1 MEEIEIVIGSWGSY
15 NECNERSLGSK
26 WLRLSEYSDWEEIE
40 TELKNQWFILDGI
53 DEELFIQDVS
63 GFPDTNVNWDY
74 IHPKRFFEIL
84 KESEVLNNSYK
95 WETFEAFLEVE
106 SFDEFERRVEIK
118 GSDWDDDIY
127 LYRNQDWYDLGYNY
141 LHDCYKISDFI
152 DCYVDYQ
159 RFGEEL
165 RFDGYQEYSEGI
177 IEIR

>member
-1 MEEIEIVIGSWGSY
+1 MEEIEIIIGSWGSY

-40 TELKNQWFILDGI
+40 TELKNQGFILDGI

-63 GFPDTNVNWDY
+63 GFPDTNVNWDNIY
-74 IHPKRFFEIL
+74 PKRFFEIL
-84 KESEVLNNSYK
+84 KESEVLDNSYK

-106 SFDEFERRVEIK
+106 SFDEFERRVEDK
-118 GSDWDDDIY
+118 GSDWDEDIY
-127 LYRNQDWYDLGYNY
+127 LYRNQDWYDLGYNL
-141 LHDCYKISDFI
+141 LHDCYKIPDFI
-152 DCYVDYQ
+152 DSYVDYQ

-165 RFDGYQEYSEGI
+165 RFDGYQEYSDGI